1 MQLSFMEIETLIGY
15 VAELTERDDTAE
27 QDHYTLAHVYSKLV
41 GYYTEKTLALTGA
54 TLTSTNN

>member
-1 MQLSFMEIETLIGY
+1 MRLSLWEIETLIGY
-15 VAELTERDDTAE
+15 VAELMERDDTPE

-41 GYYTEKTLALTGA
+41 QYYTEQTLALTGA